1 MSNMGKDGITLVQIK
16 NKDLRMLGTSELF
29 RNTYSSLTPKKAN
42 ENTDFIHKIRVYV
55 MKEL

>member
-1 MSNMGKDGITLVQIK
+1 MGKDGITLVQIK

-42 ENTDFIHKIRVYV
+42 KNTDFIHKIRVYV